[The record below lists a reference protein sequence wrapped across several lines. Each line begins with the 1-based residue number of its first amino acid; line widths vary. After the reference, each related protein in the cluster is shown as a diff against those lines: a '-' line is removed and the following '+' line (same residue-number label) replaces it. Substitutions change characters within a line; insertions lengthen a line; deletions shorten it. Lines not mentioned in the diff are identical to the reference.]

1 MIKSRKELKVAVYLM
16 LILQN
21 GVFASLKCMVGIQ
34 VGGDGGYKGAGTP
47 VSTNCA
53 PDETCLRIEWS
64 VMEDRVSSSFFF
76 FFLQHRFNQLQKNFS

>member
-34 VGGDGGYKGAGTP
+34 VGGDGGYKGVGTP
-47 VSTNCA
+47 VSTSCA
-53 PDETCLRIEWS
+53 PDETCLRIEAEELTDGDGRPS
-64 VMEDRVSSSFFF
+64 
-76 FFLQHRFNQLQKNFS
+76 